1 ARSTADSDELKK
13 SINNLNAITATTTTP
28 INVSITLTPV
38 INIKHNIR
46 WPHRLKRPQ
55 RVSEASGLKHT
66 PFCAHIEKKRP

>member
-1 ARSTADSDELKK
+1 MISGALFFLGLTLHRPQASVDL
-13 SINNLNAITATTTTP
+13 TT
-28 INVSITLTPV
+28 IY
-38 INIKHNIR
+38 HNIR